1 MMQEIFERP
10 QTEQQLVTS
19 PCHPSLIV
27 EPYQRLELHQNHQLA
42 SQSGQNNQ
50 RAAGLFEQEPVE
62 RMSSNQSAGGPNNN
76 STLDRQEV
84 IKTELQIQSQNQ
96 MVEIEDRKRIFKK
109 SITLFGVYSFVFIA
123 LLLILRYAQAQYAS
137 CGIDVK

>member
-1 MMQEIFERP
+1 
-10 QTEQQLVTS
+10 
-19 PCHPSLIV
+19 
-27 EPYQRLELHQNHQLA
+27 
-42 SQSGQNNQ
+42 
-50 RAAGLFEQEPVE
+50 
-62 RMSSNQSAGGPNNN
+62 MSSNQSAGGPNNN